1 MTSPVQTKPVHRLAR
16 WWDNLVR
23 PAPGTPTGVEQQSR
37 VLTGLLLALT
47 GIFAACVPVL
57 LVVNQNASWR
67 ASDAAFTGLTV
78 IVLLALTRLSRA
90 GRCRLAAG
98 LLIAFGWAAIFTQA
112 IIVSQRAGNINVL
125 DYLVV
130 AWVFASLF
138 FDLRTAAALLAAQ
151 MIGMLLLLF
160 VPGITFKLLLSPLQF
175 NLVAGTTYLLV
186 RLYHIRL
193 EKSRREALRQSE
205 ARYQELVESARDL
218 VYTLSRGGEIVS
230 LNLVAEAL
238 GGWSKDEMIGRPFT
252 DFIHPDDL
260 PAAML
265 AFEQLL
271 AGKTPDLFQ
280 VRVRTKAGAYLWAE
294 FNAMP
299 LFQDGVVAGVF
310 GIGRLIEERRQMED
324 ALRRSE
330 ELYRTLIHNFPDG
343 IVLLFDHD
351 LRYQIVDGQGLPNI
365 GLARDMLEGKTIW
378 EAVEPEVAE
387 QLDPMYRAALAGTP
401 QTFDLDYA
409 TRSYRIQVVPVKNDR
424 GEVIAGLAVAQDT
437 TRQKQVEERLRAIF
451 EYSADAIF
459 IMEPDSGRIVDCNP
473 AACQMNGYT
482 REELIGQPISMVNA
496 TGETAT
502 LANIEKARKFGSYR
516 FEFLHR
522 RKDGTI
528 FPIEV
533 MNTVLNVGGKE
544 LLLGIDRDIT
554 ERKQAEAALRR
565 SEERYRTLVQNF
577 PNGMV
582 ALFDHDLRYTVVG
595 GQGLAQVGLN
605 EQTFEGKRLRDI
617 FPPEI
622 YERDEPVLRAALA
635 GETTIVEVE
644 YDERCY
650 VVHTLPVR
658 DENGQVIGGMVMA
671 QDVTETRQMQEKQLK
686 LAVER
691 ERLALVN
698 QFVQAISHDFRTSL
712 SVIETSRYLIER
724 SLEPGMLQ
732 RVQRK
737 MHNIQEQI
745 TRISDQLDNLSMI
758 AGMVTAKRGLCD
770 LNEIIGELVN
780 EQTPLAERKHLSLTF
795 DPAADLSPITAD
807 GQALHQAVR
816 HLLVNAIN
824 YTPQGGSVA
833 VKTAPFDGK
842 AMIEISDTGI
852 GISADDLPRVFDLFY
867 RADPA
872 RGTASGG
879 VGIGLTIVKLVVES
893 HGGQV
898 TVESQPD
905 AGATFR
911 ITLPLNV

>member
-1 MTSPVQTKPVHRLAR
+1 MALPIQTKPVHRLAR
-16 WWDNLVR
+16 WWDDLVR
-23 PAPGTPTGVEQQSR
+23 PMPGMPAGVEQQSR
-37 VLTGLLLALT
+37 LMTGLLLALA
-47 GIFAACVPVL
+47 GIFAAFVPVL
-57 LVVNQNASWR
+57 LVVNRDTPWWASG
-67 ASDAAFTGLTV
+67 AALTGLIV
-78 IVLLALTRLSRA
+78 IILLALVRLSRA

-98 LLIAFGWAAIFTQA
+98 LLIAFGLATIFAQT
-112 IIVSQRAGNINVL
+112 IIVSQRNENINIL
-125 DYLVV
+125 DYLAVV
-130 AWVFASLF
+130 LVFAGLF
-138 FDLRTAAALLAAQ
+138 FDLRTAAALLAAI

-160 VPGITFKLLLSPLQF
+160 VPGITFGLLLSPLQF
-175 NLVAGTTYLLV
+175 NLVAGVTYLLI

-193 EKSRREALRQSE
+193 EKSRRETLRQSE
-205 ARYQELVESARDL
+205 ARYRELVEAARDL
-218 VYTLSRGGEIVS
+218 VYTHS
-230 LNLVAEAL
+230 LNGELLSINYVAEAL

-260 PAAML
+260 SAAMP

-271 AGKTPDLFQ
+271 AGKTPDLFRA
-280 VRVRTKAGAYLWAE
+280 RVRTKTGVYLWME
-294 FNAMP
+294 FNSMP
-299 LFQDGVVAGVF
+299 IFQDGVLVGAF
-310 GIGRLIEERRQMED
+310 GIGRLVEERQQIED

-351 LRYQIVDGQGLPNI
+351 LRYQIVDGQGLSNI
-365 GLARDMLEGKTIW
+365 WLTREMLEGKTIW
-378 EAVEPEVAE
+378 EALEPEVAE

-401 QTFDLDYA
+401 QTFDVDYA
-409 TRSYRIQVVPVKNDR
+409 ARSYRVQVVPVKNDR
-424 GEVIAGLAVAQDT
+424 GEVIAGLAVAQDM

-502 LANIEKARKFGSYR
+502 FVNIEKARQFGSYR

-533 MNTVLNVGGKE
+533 MNTVLNVGGRE

-565 SEERYRTLVQNF
+565 SEERYRTLVRNF

-595 GQGLAQVGLN
+595 GQGLAQLGLN

-617 FPPEI
+617 FPPEV
-622 YERDEPVLRAALA
+622 YERDEPALLAALA
-635 GETTIVEVE
+635 GETTVVEAE
-644 YDERCY
+644 YGGHCY
-650 VVHTLPVR
+650 VVHTLPVH
-658 DENGQVIGGMVMA
+658 DENGQVIGGMVMT
-671 QDVTETRQMQEKQLK
+671 QDVTEARQMQEKQLK
-686 LAVER
+686 LALER

-712 SVIETSRYLIER
+712 SVIETSRHLIER
-724 SLEPGMLQ
+724 SLEPGARQ
-732 RVQRK
+732 RMQRK
-737 MHNIQEQI
+737 MLNIQEQI
-745 TRISDQLDNLSMI
+745 TRISDQLDNLHMI
-758 AGMVTAKRGLCD
+758 AGIVTAKRGLCD

-795 DPAADLSPITAD
+795 DPAADLSPITAN

-833 VKTAPFDGK
+833 VKTTPIDGK
-842 AMIEISDTGI
+842 AVIEISDTGI

>member
-1 MTSPVQTKPVHRLAR
+1 MTSSVQTKPVHRLAR
-16 WWDNLVR
+16 WWDDLVR
-23 PAPGTPTGVEQQSR
+23 PAPGTPAGVEQQSR
-37 VLTGLLLALT
+37 LLTGLLLALT
-47 GIFAACVPVL
+47 GIFAVSVPVL
-57 LVVNQNASWR
+57 LLVNQDAPWWASG
-67 ASDAAFTGLTV
+67 AVPTALTA
-78 IVLLALTRLSRA
+78 IVALALTRLSRA

-138 FDLRTAAALLAAQ
+138 FDLRMAAALLAAQ

-193 EKSRREALRQSE
+193 EKSRREA
-205 ARYQELVESARDL
+205 RYRELVESARDL
-218 VYTLSRGGEIVS
+218 VYTHSLSGELLS
-230 LNLVAEAL
+230 LNHTAEVV

-260 PAAML
+260 PVAML

-271 AGKTPDLFQ
+271 TGKTPDLFRA
-280 VRVRTKAGAYLWAE
+280 RVRTKTGAYLWVE
-294 FNAMP
+294 FNSMP
-299 LFQDGVVAGVF
+299 IFQDGVLTGIF
-310 GIGRLIEERRQMED
+310 GIGRLVEERQQIED

-424 GEVIAGLAVAQDT
+424 GEVVAGLAVAQDT

-533 MNTVLNVGGKE
+533 MNTVLNVGGRE

-565 SEERYRTLVQNF
+565 SEERYRTLVRNF

-595 GQGLAQVGLN
+595 GQGLAQLGLN

-622 YERDEPVLRAALA
+622 YEHDEPALRDALA
-635 GETTIVEVE
+635 GETTVVEVE

-658 DENGQVIGGMVMA
+658 DENGQVIGGMVMT
-671 QDVTETRQMQEKQLK
+671 QDVTEARQMQEKQLK

-712 SVIETSRYLIER
+712 SVIETSRHLIER
-724 SLEPGMLQ
+724 SLEPNTRQ
-732 RVQRK
+732 RVQQK

-745 TRISDQLDNLSMI
+745 TRISDQLDNLHMI

-816 HLLVNAIN
+816 HLLANAIN
-824 YTPQGGSVA
+824 YTPQGGSVV